1 MIRLVIILLIVILI
15 FEYKTR
21 ETFKNNQTYEPK
33 YLNDPK
39 NIKKIKTKLPKHRYF
54 PSNINDPIFKKEKSS
69 CQTLKFDPISV
80 NIDSKYKLYGDV
92 NLDFK
97 EGGRIYLDNKPNID
111 QTVDINIKNY
121 INNNEVIEFNDIQYK
136 PDLNIYN
143 HIISLNQDN
152 QEIQQNNNKTIKD
165 IYDELTNDNRL
176 ELQKNLDDLEAFD
189 GRNDYKINE
198 KYGAT
203 RFDTYS
209 ID

>member
-15 FEYKTR
+15 FEYETR

-54 PSNINDPIFKKEKSS
+54 PSNINDPIFKKEKLS

-80 NIDSKYKLYGDV
+80 NIDSKYKLYGDI

-121 INNNEVIEFNDIQYK
+121 INNNEVIEFNDTQYK
-136 PDLNIYN
+136 PDFNIYN

-176 ELQKNLDDLEAFD
+176 ELQKNLNDLEAFD
-189 GRNDYKINE
+189 SRNDYKINE

>member
-1 MIRLVIILLIVILI
+1 MIRLFIILLIII
-15 FEYKTR
+15 FIFQYKIR
-21 ETFKNNQTYEPK
+21 ESFKNNQYYEQK

-39 NIKKIKTKLPKHRYF
+39 NIKKIKTKLPPYKYI
-54 PSNINDPIFKKEKSS
+54 PSNINDPIFKKERSECKL
-69 CQTLKFDPISV
+69 LKFNPVTI

-111 QTVDINIKNY
+111 QTVDTNIKNY
-121 INNNEVIEFNDIQYK
+121 INNNEVINFNDTQYK

-152 QEIQQNNNKTIKD
+152 QEILQNKDKTIKD

-176 ELQKNLDDLEAFD
+176 ELQQNLDDLEAFD
-189 GRNDYKINE
+189 DRNDYKINE

-209 ID
+209 IN